1 MTTETSPLSRQ
12 PTVLDYSS
20 PTQFRFM
27 IHQLPKVEFFTTAAN
42 IPSITLGELV
52 IPTPYK
58 SIPILGDNLTFDNLT
73 ISFIVDE
80 ELQNYRSIHDWMVGI
95 GFPKSRQQFIDFRS
109 GGGNLGSNTPQAGAG
124 GDKSSGRMPDI
135 GDIGPAIADRAFFS
149 DATLTILSNKNNP
162 VMEVRFQDVLPVAL
176 SGLDYSQNV
185 TDVEYQTATIDFRY
199 KLYEMVPIETWR
211 SSD

>member
-1 MTTETSPLSRQ
+1 MTTDTSPLSRQ

-42 IPSITLGELV
+42 IPAISLGELV

-58 SIPILGDNLTFDNLT
+58 SIPILGDNLTFDNLS

-80 ELQNYRSIHDWMVGI
+80 ELQNYKTIHDWMIGI
-95 GFPKSRQQFIDFRS
+95 GFPKSRQQFIDFRNS
-109 GGGNLGSNTPQAGAG
+109 GSNTPQEGQG
-124 GDKSSGRMPDI
+124 GNTGTGISNKDI
-135 GDIGPAIADRAFFS
+135 GGRGGPAIADKAFYT

-162 VMEVRFQDVLPVAL
+162 IVEVRFSDLFPVAL
-176 SGLDYSQNV
+176 SGLDYNQNV
-185 TDVEYQTATIDFRY
+185 TDVEYITATSDFRY
-199 KLYEMVPIETWR
+199 KLYEMVTIE
-211 SSD
+211 

>member
-1 MTTETSPLSRQ
+1 MTTDTSPLSRQ

-42 IPSITLGELV
+42 IPAISLGELV

-58 SIPILGDNLTFDNLT
+58 SIPILGDNLTFDNLS

-80 ELQNYRSIHDWMVGI
+80 ELQNYRTIHDWMIGI
-95 GFPKSRQQFIDFRS
+95 GFPKSKQQFIDFRNS
-109 GGGNLGSNTPQAGAG
+109 GSNTPQAGTG
-124 GDKSSGRMPDI
+124 GIGSDI
-135 GDIGPAIADRAFFS
+135 GTVGRSTADKAFYT

-162 VMEVRFQDVLPVAL
+162 ILEVRFADVFPVAL
-176 SGLDYSQNV
+176 SGLDYNQNV
-185 TDVEYQTATIDFRY
+185 TDVEYLTATIDFRY
-199 KLYEMVPIETWR
+199 KLYEMVPIE
-211 SSD
+211 

>member
-1 MTTETSPLSRQ
+1 MTTDTSPLSRQ

-42 IPSITLGELV
+42 IPAISLGELV

-58 SIPILGDNLTFDNLT
+58 SIPILGDNLTFDNLS

-80 ELQNYRSIHDWMVGI
+80 ELQNYKTIHDWMIGI
-95 GFPKSRQQFIDFRS
+95 GFPKSRQQFIDFRNS
-109 GGGNLGSNTPQAGAG
+109 GSNTPQEGQG
-124 GDKSSGRMPDI
+124 GNTGTGISNKDI
-135 GDIGPAIADRAFFS
+135 GGRGGPAIADKAFYT

-162 VMEVRFQDVLPVAL
+162 IVEVRFSDLFPVAL
-176 SGLDYSQNV
+176 SGLDYNQNV
-185 TDVEYQTATIDFRY
+185 TDVEYITATIDFRY
-199 KLYEMVPIETWR
+199 KLYEIVTIE
-211 SSD
+211 

>member
-1 MTTETSPLSRQ
+1 MTTDTSPLSRQ

-42 IPSITLGELV
+42 IPAISLGELV

-58 SIPILGDNLTFDNLT
+58 SIPILGDNLTFDNLS

-80 ELQNYRSIHDWMVGI
+80 ELQNYKTIHDWMIGI
-95 GFPKSRQQFIDFRS
+95 GFPKSRQQFIDFRNS
-109 GGGNLGSNTPQAGAG
+109 GSNTPQEGQG
-124 GDKSSGRMPDI
+124 GNTGTGISNKDI
-135 GDIGPAIADRAFFS
+135 GGRGGPAIADKAFYT

-162 VMEVRFQDVLPVAL
+162 IVEVRFSDLFPVAL
-176 SGLDYSQNV
+176 SGLDYNQNV
-185 TDVEYQTATIDFRY
+185 TDVEYLTATIDFRY
-199 KLYEMVPIETWR
+199 KLYEIVTL
-211 SSD
+211 

>member
-1 MTTETSPLSRQ
+1 MTTDTSPLSRQ

-42 IPSITLGELV
+42 IPAISLGELV

-58 SIPILGDNLTFDNLT
+58 SIPILGDNLTFDNLS

-80 ELQNYRSIHDWMVGI
+80 ELQNYRTIHDWMVGI

-109 GGGNLGSNTPQAGAG
+109 SGSNTPQEGQG
-124 GDKSSGRMPDI
+124 GNTGTGISNKDI
-135 GDIGPAIADRAFFS
+135 GGRGGPAIADKAFYT

-162 VMEVRFQDVLPVAL
+162 IVEVRFSDLFPVAL
-176 SGLDYSQNV
+176 SGLDYNQNV
-185 TDVEYQTATIDFRY
+185 TDVEYITATIDFRY
-199 KLYEMVPIETWR
+199 KLYEMVTIE
-211 SSD
+211 

>member
-1 MTTETSPLSRQ
+1 MTTDTSPLSRQ

-42 IPSITLGELV
+42 IPSISLGELV

-58 SIPILGDNLTFDNLT
+58 SIPILGDNLTFDNLS

-80 ELQNYRSIHDWMVGI
+80 ELQNYRTIHDWMIGI

-109 GGGNLGSNTPQAGAG
+109 SGSNTPQAGAG
-124 GDKSSGRMPDI
+124 GDKSSGRMPDV
-135 GDIGPAIADRAFFS
+135 GDIGLSVADKAFYT

-162 VMEVRFQDVLPVAL
+162 VVEVRFSDLFPVAL
-176 SGLDYSQNV
+176 SGLDYNQNV
-185 TDVEYQTATIDFRY
+185 TDVEYLTATIDFRY
-199 KLYEMVPIETWR
+199 KLYEMVTIE
-211 SSD
+211 

>member
-1 MTTETSPLSRQ
+1 MTTDTSPLSRQ

-42 IPSITLGELV
+42 IPAISLGELV

-58 SIPILGDNLTFDNLT
+58 SIPILGDNLTFDNLS

-80 ELQNYRSIHDWMVGI
+80 ELQNYRTIHDWMIGI

-109 GGGNLGSNTPQAGAG
+109 SGSNTPQEGQG
-124 GDKSSGRMPDI
+124 GNTGTGISNKDI
-135 GDIGPAIADRAFFS
+135 GGRGGPAIADKAFYT

-162 VMEVRFQDVLPVAL
+162 IVEVRFSDLFPVAL
-176 SGLDYSQNV
+176 SGLDYNQNV
-185 TDVEYQTATIDFRY
+185 TDVEYITATIDFRY
-199 KLYEMVPIETWR
+199 KLYEIVTIE
-211 SSD
+211 

>member
-1 MTTETSPLSRQ
+1 MTTETSPISRQ

-42 IPSITLGELV
+42 IPSITLGEMV

-58 SIPILGDNLTFDNLT
+58 SMPILGDQLTFDNLS

-80 ELQNYRSIHDWMVGI
+80 ELQNYRTIHDWLIGI
-95 GFPKSRQQFIDFRS
+95 GFPKSKQQFIDFRS
-109 GGGNLGSNTPQAGAG
+109 SGSNTPQSGAG
-124 GDKSSGRMPDI
+124 GNTGSGLSFADI
-135 GDIGPAIADRAFFS
+135 GGKGGPSIADKAFYS

-162 VMEVRFQDVLPVAL
+162 IVEVRFADLFPVSL
-176 SGLDYSQNV
+176 SGLDYNQNV
-185 TDVEYQTATIDFRY
+185 ADVEYLTATIDFRY
-199 KLYEMVPIETWR
+199 KLYEIVPLE
-211 SSD
+211 